1 MPAYNAS
8 KFIAPAVESIIG
20 QTFQKFELIIV
31 DDGSTDN
38 TREIVS
44 SYIEQ
49 DSRIKLIL
57 TDHAG
62 VSHARNIGIEASNY
76 DWIAM
81 MDADDIAMP
90 QRLEKQIAA
99 ANSNPRAIV
108 WGTYAHHINSRGEI
122 LGFIRQGPT
131 TEEEFYDYQ
140 KKGEIPFFLN
150 SSGLFKKEIL
160 VNVGGYTTE
169 FEIGTDF
176 DLFERLAYYGPM
188 LVIPEPLLLYRIHL
202 QSESMKFF
210 FLQRLSIRYVVKRH
224 RKFIKENKL
233 ITYDQFVKAY
243 NNQPLWSRLSRN
255 LHTLGQFLYRKS
267 GCLIG
272 EKKYFLGIVNLLA
285 AIILNPS
292 YSLTGLW
299 KRKFSPEA
307 RSMMKKSGVVQSRVA
322 NCYLSE

>member
-1 MPAYNAS
+1 M
-8 KFIAPAVESIIG
+8 
-20 QTFQKFELIIV
+20 
-31 DDGSTDN
+31 
-38 TREIVS
+38 
-44 SYIEQ
+44 
-49 DSRIKLIL
+49 
-57 TDHAG
+57 
-62 VSHARNIGIEASNY
+62 
-76 DWIAM
+76 
-81 MDADDIAMP
+81 
-90 QRLEKQIAA
+90 
-99 ANSNPRAIV
+99 
-108 WGTYAHHINSRGEI
+108 
-122 LGFIRQGPT
+122 
-131 TEEEFYDYQ
+131 
-140 KKGEIPFFLN
+140 
-150 SSGLFKKEIL
+150 LF
-160 VNVGGYTTE
+160 
-169 FEIGTDF
+169 
-176 DLFERLAYYGPM
+176 
-188 LVIPEPLLLYRIHL
+188 IPEPLLLYRIHL